1 MTTSL
6 PIKPFAALLA
16 LGLVASL
23 SAACKDAT
31 DPSQVAGQY
40 GQAQGQ
46 YGQAQGQYGQYGQP
60 PGQVG
65 QPQGQ
70 YGQQQP
76 TPQPTQAAPAASPF
90 SLPCQSDAT
99 CGTHKC
105 NLQVQRCAVPC
116 TGPADCMAGASCML
130 GVCMPGLGGASQAR

>member
-60 PGQVG
+60 QGQVGQPQGQYGQPQGQYGQPQGQYG

-105 NLQVQRCAVPC
+105 NLQVQRCAVPD
-116 TGPADCMAGASCML
+116 AMS
-130 GVCMPGLGGASQAR
+130 GVR